1 MSSSLRKRV
10 SRKPLESGSLADL
23 PCAECGKEGT
33 VKQTRGNY
41 RFADGTIV
49 RKLSYFRCSNCR
61 AAFFDLAAMKEIRRQ
76 RASKVAPMKSL
87 FRPTGKKPKGAP
99 RIVSRW
105 TPA

>member
-10 SRKPLESGSLADL
+10 SPSSPEGGSLADL

-41 RFADGTIV
+41 RFADGTMV
-49 RKLSYFRCSNCR
+49 RNLSYFRCSNCR
-61 AAFFDLAAMKEIRRQ
+61 AAFFDLAAMKEIRKQ
-76 RASKVAPMKSL
+76 RASKVPPMKSL
-87 FRPTGKKPKGAP
+87 FHATGKRPKGATRRASP
-99 RIVSRW
+99 W